1 MKTIFDFN
9 PTKKELTDLF
19 GDPVLTSTDLS
30 PRSQEDHYWLLCE
43 LFRHRGDEIN
53 LNKYLSKLP
62 QQRQSDFLRFKDHL
76 VNG

>member
-30 PRSQEDHYWLLCE
+30 LRSQEDHYWLLCE

-53 LNKYLSKLP
+53 LNKHLSKLP